1 MDEAGISSHHIV
13 KVKGHGREEIIIDPA
28 DDIWYENVPVGKNK
42 LGNFLKYLSECI
54 GVSKVYTNHS
64 IRATSVTLLDEV
76 GISSHHIV
84 KVKGHGREEV
94 IIDPADDIW
103 YENVPVGKNKLE
115 NFLKDLSE
123 CVGVS
128 KVYTNHSI
136 RATSVTLPGGG
147 GTPII
152 TPTGMCPKF
161 GCLFQGKILLLGMK
175 FE

>member
-1 MDEAGISSHHIV
+1 MIFGMKMFLS
-13 KVKGHGREEIIIDPA
+13 
-28 DDIWYENVPVGKNK
+28 GKKK
-42 LGNFLKYLSECI
+42 LGKFLKYLSECI

-64 IRATSVTLLDEV
+64 IRATSVTPLDEV

-84 KVKGHGREEV
+84 KVKGHGREV

-136 RATSVTLPGGG
+136 RATSVTLLDEAGISSHH
-147 GTPII
+147 II
-152 TPTGMCPKF
+152 KVKGHGREESTYQE
-161 GCLFQGKILLLGMK
+161 LFTQDDKGKD
-175 FE
+175 ERDA